1 MLYFFNFADKF
12 FPEEFKQSG
21 KKGFFAMAK
30 TISGKIRDIFQAG
43 MDKLR
48 ERFGK
53 KMEARAVWWDNLKS
67 KWQSATQAISDTF
80 KPHLDTLTKVCNII
94 LIFIAL
100 SFTLFYIISFKIITS
115 VQIFFSAQQLAKI
128 TQNRATNTAD

>member
-1 MLYFFNFADKF
+1 
-12 FPEEFKQSG
+12 
-21 KKGFFAMAK
+21 MAK

-67 KWQSATQAISDTF
+67 KWQSATQAISNTF